1 MLSLFLIFLFFDVFA
16 GSSQNNDKTH
26 FRRRRRT
33 EQRIFS
39 LLLSLSLSLSLS
51 LTLSIHRRRRI
62 TENAG
67 GGARDPEQGE
77 SAFFLSFF
85 VLSVEFEREE
95 RFPFTAL
102 KRRTRKE
109 EVEGRWRN
117 RLKRP

>member
-1 MLSLFLIFLFFDVFA
+1 MCSRGRHKTTTKLILEEEEE
-16 GSSQNNDKTH
+16 QNNAS
-26 FRRRRRT
+26 FLS
-33 EQRIFS
+33 F
-39 LLLSLSLSLSLS
+39 SLSLSLSLF
-51 LTLSIHRRRRI
+51 LSHFPYIGEEESQKTR
-62 TENAG
+62 G

-117 RLKRP
+117 RLKRPLLKAWIK